1 MQAMLFTT
9 RNLANVV
16 SKRVLVAG
24 MTLAFNASKD
34 SCPSLIEKRGEFCKG
49 VDYEAIDRHKAQG
62 GLTLAFNAS
71 KDSCPSLTEKRIE
84 LCKKFDYE
92 AIERRKAA

>member
-1 MQAMLFTT
+1 MPQRVQRALVGMQVLLEEECFRTWWSTCRSSTASCG
-9 RNLANVV
+9 APIAA
-16 SKRVLVAG
+16 LVAVF
-24 MTLAFNASKD
+24 T
-34 SCPSLIEKRGEFCKG
+34 
-49 VDYEAIDRHKAQG
+49 DRHKAQG